1 MEETDYIFPFGQKL
15 TKVQQTETTP
25 NKEVFVL
32 GVYASAVHAK
42 WLDKDGKIIVQ
53 ALAVASEPEIFWKGL
68 DAKEQIEKIEKM
80 PEDLGKLLPANKNLN
95 GPSGVAL
102 DDLFLKPLGYS
113 REQAWLCDLL
123 PESRVNPNQ
132 QKAVNM
138 YNEFAV
144 KYELPL
150 STIPQFRVDEIR
162 ENAEHRHLEILN
174 ELEKSGAKTII
185 LLGDLPIRW
194 FLHFFDKRRSKL
206 SQFGN
211 SQDTYGLRH
220 DIVINNKSYS
230 VIPLCHPRNA
240 ARLGAFSKTWAE
252 LHDGLVKKL
261 EDGSN
266 LLNAAS
272 SIA

>member
-1 MEETDYIFPFGQKL
+1 MNNYNFPFGQKL

-42 WLDKDGKIIVQ
+42 WLDKDGKIKVQ
-53 ALAVASEPEIFWKGL
+53 ALAVASEPKIFWTG
-68 DAKEQIEKIEKM
+68 EGVEKIIKEIHI
-80 PEDLGKLLPANKNLN
+80 PEELGKLVLANKNLN

-102 DDLFLKPLGYS
+102 DDLFLNPLGYS

-138 YNEFAV
+138 YNDIAV
-144 KYELPL
+144 KHGLPI
-150 STIPQFRVDEIR
+150 STIPEFREDEIK
-162 ENAEHRHLEILN
+162 ENAKQRHLEILN
-174 ELEKSGAKTII
+174 ELENSGAKTII

-194 FLHFFDKRRSKL
+194 FLHFYDKRTKL

-211 SQDTYGLRH
+211 SQETYGQRH
-220 DIVINNKSYS
+220 DIVINNKTYS

-240 ARLGAFSKTWAE
+240 ARLGAHSSNWADWHKAWVEMKSKKT
-252 LHDGLVKKL
+252 K
-261 EDGSN
+261 
-266 LLNAAS
+266 
-272 SIA
+272 

>member
-1 MEETDYIFPFGQKL
+1 MNDYYFPFGQKL
-15 TKVQQTETTP
+15 TKVQQTVTTP

-42 WLDKDGKIIVQ
+42 WLDKDGKIKVQ
-53 ALAVASEPEIFWKGL
+53 ALAVASEPEIFWTGKGV
-68 DAKEQIEKIEKM
+68 EKIIADIHI
-80 PEDLGKLLPANKNLN
+80 PEELGKLVPANKNLN
-95 GPSGVAL
+95 GPSGIAL

-113 REQAWLCDLL
+113 RKQAWLCDLL

-138 YNEFAV
+138 YNDIAV
-144 KYELPL
+144 KHGLPL
-150 STIPQFRVDEIR
+150 STIPEFREDEIM
-162 ENAEHRHLEILN
+162 ENVAKRHLEILS
-174 ELEKSGAKTII
+174 ELENSGANTII

-194 FLHFFDKRRSKL
+194 FLHFFDKRTKL

-252 LHDGLVKKL
+252 LHDEWVKSKF
-261 EDGSN
+261 D
-266 LLNAAS
+266 
-272 SIA
+272 I

>member
-1 MEETDYIFPFGQKL
+1 MNDYYFPFGQKL

-53 ALAVASEPEIFWKGL
+53 ALAVASEPVIFWRGL
-68 DAKEQIEKIEKM
+68 DAKEQIEKCKKIPKE
-80 PEDLGKLLPANKNLN
+80 LGSLVPANKNLN

-132 QKAVNM
+132 QKVVKM
-138 YNEFAV
+138 YNDIASQ
-144 KYELPL
+144 YGLPL
-150 STIPQFRVDEIR
+150 STIPKFREDEIK
-162 ENAEHRHLEILN
+162 ENAKQRHLEILD
-174 ELEKSGAKTII
+174 ELEKSGANTII

-194 FLHFFDKRRSKL
+194 FLHFFDKRTKL
-206 SQFGN
+206 SEFGN
-211 SQDTYGLRH
+211 SQETYGQRH
-220 DIVINNKSYS
+220 DILINNKTYS

-240 ARLGAFSKTWAE
+240 ARLGAFSQTWVE
-252 LHDGLVKKL
+252 LHDEWVKQYKITTL
-261 EDGSN
+261 
-266 LLNAAS
+266 
-272 SIA
+272 

>member
-1 MEETDYIFPFGQKL
+1 MKNLYFPFGQKL

-42 WLDKDGKIIVQ
+42 WLDKDGKIKVQ
-53 ALAVASEPEIFWKGL
+53 ALAVASEPEIFWRGL
-68 DAKEQIEKIEKM
+68 DAKEQIEQIEQM
-80 PEDLGKLLPANKNLN
+80 PKELGSLVPANKNLN

-102 DDLFLKPLGYS
+102 DELFLKPLGYS
-113 REQAWLCDLL
+113 RKQTWLCDLL

-138 YNEFAV
+138 YNDIA
-144 KYELPL
+144 YQYGLPL
-150 STIPQFRVDEIR
+150 STIPEFREDEIK
-162 ENAEHRHLEILN
+162 ENAEQRHLEILD

-194 FLHFFDKRRSKL
+194 FLHFFDKRTKL
-206 SQFGN
+206 SEFGN
-211 SQDTYGLRH
+211 SQETYGQRH
-220 DIVINNKSYS
+220 DIVINNKTYS

-252 LHDGLVKKL
+252 LHDEWSAKNLKL
-261 EDGSN
+261 YKE
-266 LLNAAS
+266 
-272 SIA
+272 

>member
-1 MEETDYIFPFGQKL
+1 MNNYHFPFGQKL

-42 WLDKDGKIIVQ
+42 WLDKEGKIKVQ
-53 ALAVASEPEIFWKGL
+53 ALAVASEPEIFWRGL
-68 DAKEQIEKIEKM
+68 DAKEQIEKIKNIPQE
-80 PEDLGKLLPANKNLN
+80 LGTLIPANKNLN

-132 QKAVNM
+132 QKAVRM
-138 YNEFAV
+138 YNDIANQ
-144 KYELPL
+144 YGLPL
-150 STIPQFRVDEIR
+150 STIPVFREDEIKEKAKQR
-162 ENAEHRHLEILN
+162 RLEILD

-194 FLHFFDKRRSKL
+194 FLHFFDKRTKL

-211 SQDTYGLRH
+211 SQETYGQRH
-220 DIVINNKSYS
+220 DIVINNRTYS

-252 LHDGLVKKL
+252 LHDEWRAKKL
-261 EDGSN
+261 K
-266 LLNAAS
+266 
-272 SIA
+272 

>member
-1 MEETDYIFPFGQKL
+1 L

-42 WLDKDGKIIVQ
+42 WVDKEGGIKVQ
-53 ALAVASEPEIFWKGL
+53 ALAVASEPEIFWKG
-68 DAKEQIEKIEKM
+68 EGVEKIIGKIDIPKEV
-80 PEDLGKLLPANKNLN
+80 GKLVPANKNLN

-113 REQAWLCDLL
+113 RNQAWLCDLL

-132 QKAVNM
+132 QKAVKM
-138 YNEFAV
+138 YNDIAGQ
-144 KYELPL
+144 YGLPI
-150 STIPQFRVDEIR
+150 STIPEFREDEIK
-162 ENAEHRHLEILN
+162 ENAVQRHLELLE

-194 FLHFFDKRRSKL
+194 FLHFFDKRTKL
-206 SQFGN
+206 SQFGD
-211 SQDTYGLRH
+211 SQETYGQRH
-220 DIVINNKSYS
+220 DIVIKNKTFS

-240 ARLGAFSKTWAE
+240 ARLGAHTSNWADWHKAWVE
-252 LHDGLVKKL
+252 MKIK
-261 EDGSN
+261 N
-266 LLNAAS
+266 
-272 SIA
+272 

>member
-1 MEETDYIFPFGQKL
+1 MNDYYFPFGQKL
-15 TKVQQTETTP
+15 TKVQQTESSP

-42 WLDKDGKIIVQ
+42 WLNNEGKIKVQ
-53 ALAVASEPEIFWKGL
+53 ALAVASEQEIFWTGKGV
-68 DAKEQIEKIEKM
+68 EKIIADIHI
-80 PEDLGKLLPANKNLN
+80 PEELGKLVPANKNLN

-113 REQAWLCDLL
+113 RKQAWLCDLL

-138 YNEFAV
+138 YNDIAV
-144 KYELPL
+144 KHGLPL
-150 STIPQFRVDEIR
+150 STIPEFREDEIK
-162 ENAEHRHLEILN
+162 ENAVHRHLEILS
-174 ELEKSGAKTII
+174 ELENSGANTII

-194 FLHFFDKRRSKL
+194 FLHFFDKRTKL

-211 SQDTYGLRH
+211 SQDTYGLRN

-240 ARLGAFSKTWAE
+240 ARLGTFSKTWAE
-252 LHDGLVKKL
+252 LHDVWLRK
-261 EDGSN
+261 
-266 LLNAAS
+266 
-272 SIA
+272 I

>member
-1 MEETDYIFPFGQKL
+1 MIEYIFPFGQKL

-42 WLDKDGKIIVQ
+42 WLDKDGKIKVQ
-53 ALAVASEPEIFWKGL
+53 ALAVASEPEIFWTGKGV
-68 DAKEQIEKIEKM
+68 EKIIADIHI
-80 PEDLGKLLPANKNLN
+80 PEELGKLVPANKNLN

-113 REQAWLCDLL
+113 RQQACLCDLL

-138 YNEFAV
+138 YNDIAV
-144 KYELPL
+144 KQGLPL
-150 STIPQFRVDEIR
+150 STIPEFREDEIK
-162 ENAEHRHLEILN
+162 ENAVQRHLEILS
-174 ELEKSGAKTII
+174 ELENSGANTII

-194 FLHFFDKRRSKL
+194 FLHFFDKRTKL

-252 LHDGLVKKL
+252 LHDVWMRK
-261 EDGSN
+261 S
-266 LLNAAS
+266 
-272 SIA
+272 

>member
-1 MEETDYIFPFGQKL
+1 MNNYYFPFGQKL

-32 GVYASAVHAK
+32 GVYASAIHAK
-42 WLDKDGKIIVQ
+42 WLDKDGKIKVQ

-80 PEDLGKLLPANKNLN
+80 PIELGTLVPANKNLN

-132 QKAVNM
+132 QKAVKM
-138 YNEFAV
+138 YNDIANQ
-144 KYELPL
+144 YGLPI
-150 STIPQFRVDEIR
+150 STIPEFREDEIK
-162 ENAEHRHLEILN
+162 ENAKQRHLEILN
-174 ELEKSGAKTII
+174 ELEKSGANTII

-194 FLHFFDKRRSKL
+194 FLHFFDKRTKL
-206 SQFGN
+206 SEFGN
-211 SQDTYGLRH
+211 TQETYGLRN
-220 DIVINNKSYS
+220 DIVINNKTYS

-252 LHDGLVKKL
+252 LHDGWVNNK
-261 EDGSN
+261 
-266 LLNAAS
+266 
-272 SIA
+272 I

>member
-1 MEETDYIFPFGQKL
+1 MNNYYFPFGQKL

-42 WLDKDGKIIVQ
+42 WLDRDKKVVVQ
-53 ALAVASEPEIFWKGL
+53 ALAVASEPEIFWRGL
-68 DAKEQIEKIEKM
+68 DAKEQIKKIKNIP
-80 PEDLGKLLPANKNLN
+80 PELGSLEPANKNLN

-102 DDLFLKPLGYS
+102 DDLFLKPLDYS

-132 QKAVNM
+132 QKAVKM
-138 YNEFAV
+138 YNDIAV
-144 KYELPL
+144 QYGLPL
-150 STIPQFRVDEIR
+150 STVPEFREDEIKV
-162 ENAEHRHLEILN
+162 NAEQRHLEILN

-194 FLHFFDKRRSKL
+194 FLHFFDKRTKL

-211 SQDTYGLRH
+211 SQETYGQRH
-220 DIVINNKSYS
+220 DIVINNKTYS
-230 VIPLCHPRNA
+230 IIPLCHPRNA
-240 ARLGAFSKTWAE
+240 ARLGAFSIIWAE
-252 LHDGLVKKL
+252 LHDEWRKL
-261 EDGSN
+261 
-266 LLNAAS
+266 
-272 SIA
+272 IAL

>member
-1 MEETDYIFPFGQKL
+1 MSNYYFPFGQRL
-15 TKVQQTETTP
+15 TKVQQTDTTP
-25 NKEVFVL
+25 NKKIFVL

-42 WLDKDGKIIVQ
+42 WIDKDGDLKVQ
-53 ALAVASEPEIFWKGL
+53 ALAVASEPQIFWTGEGVEEIL
-68 DAKEQIEKIEKM
+68 SDIQIPKE
-80 PEDLGKLLPANKNLN
+80 LGKLVPANRNLN

-123 PESRVNPNQ
+123 PESRINPNQ
-132 QKAVNM
+132 QKAVKI
-138 YNEFAV
+138 YNDIAGQ
-144 KYELPL
+144 YGLPL
-150 STIPQFRVDEIR
+150 STIPEFREDEIK
-162 ENAEHRHLEILN
+162 ENAEQRHLEILN

-194 FLHFFDKRRSKL
+194 FLHFFDKRSKL

-211 SQDTYGLRH
+211 SQETYGQRH
-220 DIVINNKSYS
+220 DIVINNKTYS

-252 LHDGLVKKL
+252 LHETWVK
-261 EDGSN
+261 
-266 LLNAAS
+266 NAKTYA
-272 SIA
+272 